1 MKTKTSITISK
12 DILAL
17 IDQYVQGEK
26 NRSAFIE
33 LAVRTYLEIIK
44 RRRRDQHELTTI
56 NRLSEKL
63 NGEATDVLRYQTG
76 LQA

>member
-12 DILAL
+12 DILTM
-17 IDQYVQGEK
+17 IDQYLQGEK

-44 RRRRDQHELTTI
+44 RRRRDQHDLRTI

-63 NGEATDVLRYQTG
+63 NREATDVLTNQTG
-76 LQA
+76 L